1 MQTVAIVGASGYI
14 GRRVVD
20 EFLRIGGYKI
30 RVLVRSATQSLN
42 WLDDKT
48 DVDVFEGDLRAPETL
63 HKFLEYGCIVINLVY
78 LWEGGEARNLEI
90 ITNLLEACKA
100 AKIKR
105 LVHCSTAAVVGRVT
119 DNLITENTT
128 CRPITEYG
136 VTKLRLENLIIE
148 TSQSN
153 FDVVILRPTSVFGPG
168 GAPLNKL
175 ARDIV
180 AGNRLMN
187 YLKLCLFGQRRMNLV
202 SVANVVG
209 SIIFFVKHEQD
220 FDGEIFIVSDDDSL
234 INNFSDVENYLTIVL
249 EVEKF
254 RMPRLPLPLGLLAFL
269 LSRMGRNNI
278 NPRCNYSSQKLKNA
292 GFEFPVMF
300 ETALAEYAN
309 WYRTSNSNE
318 GATKIL

>member
-153 FDVVILRPTSVFGPG
+153 FWCCHFKADFCFWSRGC
-168 GAPLNKL
+168 A
-175 ARDIV
+175 
-180 AGNRLMN
+180 
-187 YLKLCLFGQRRMNLV
+187 LK
-202 SVANVVG
+202 
-209 SIIFFVKHEQD
+209 
-220 FDGEIFIVSDDDSL
+220 
-234 INNFSDVENYLTIVL
+234 
-249 EVEKF
+249 
-254 RMPRLPLPLGLLAFL
+254 
-269 LSRMGRNNI
+269 
-278 NPRCNYSSQKLKNA
+278 
-292 GFEFPVMF
+292 
-300 ETALAEYAN
+300 
-309 WYRTSNSNE
+309 
-318 GATKIL
+318 